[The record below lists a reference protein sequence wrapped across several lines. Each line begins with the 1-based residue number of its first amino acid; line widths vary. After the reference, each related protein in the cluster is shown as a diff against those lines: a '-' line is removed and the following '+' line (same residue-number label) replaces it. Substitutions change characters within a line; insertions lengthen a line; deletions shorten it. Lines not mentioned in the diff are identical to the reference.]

1 MEIVL
6 LITGV
11 VLGVLGGFF
20 IAKYKFEGDKGI
32 PQQQVDELT
41 KQINNLSAEKR
52 IAESRIVDLL
62 KDIEEWKGKTAGE
75 QEKNVSLNKQLSTK
89 EESYK
94 NIQEKLDKQKE
105 EIENIQT
112 KFATEFKNLA
122 NEILEDKS
130 KKFTEQNKTNIDA
143 ILKPLNDK
151 IKDFEKRV
159 VDTYDKESKERFSL
173 QNEIKNLVV
182 LNQTISKEANNL
194 TNALKG
200 QAKTQGNWGE
210 MILENILEKSG
221 LVKDR
226 EYFVQKSFT
235 DEAGKRLQPDIVVN
249 YPGNKSIVIDS
260 KVSLNAYERFWSE
273 DDKTKQDGELKM
285 HIDAIKLHIN
295 TLSAKNY
302 QDLYQLISLDFVLMF
317 IPIEPAFM
325 LAIQADPE
333 LWSYAYERRILLIS
347 PTNLISTLKIVS
359 SLWRQ
364 EYQNRNA
371 MEIAKQSGDL
381 YDKFVGFVEDLVSI
395 GKKLDSTQETYKE
408 SMKKLYSGSGNLVK
422 RTENIKALGAKAG
435 KSLPQNLIDRSK
447 EDELIEPKVTNDESK
462 DTKTLF

>member
-1 MEIVL
+1 MEIAL
-6 LITGV
+6 LIVGV
-11 VLGVLGGFF
+11 VLGVIGGFF
-20 IAKYKFEGDKGI
+20 IAKYKFEGEKGI
-32 PQQQVDELT
+32 PQQQADEFAR
-41 KQINNLSAEKR
+41 QINNLSTEKR

-62 KDIEEWKGKTAGE
+62 KDVEEWKAKTSSE

-89 EESYK
+89 EEAYK
-94 NIQEKLDKQKE
+94 NIQEKLEKQKE

-112 KFATEFKNLA
+112 KFTTEFKNLA

-130 KKFTEQNKTNIDA
+130 KKFTEQNKTNIDE
-143 ILKPLNDK
+143 ILKPLNEK

-235 DEAGKRLQPDIVVN
+235 DDEGKRLQPDIVIN

-260 KVSLNAYERFWSE
+260 KVSLNAYERFSSE
-273 DDKTKQDGELKM
+273 DDKTKQESELKM

-295 TLSAKNY
+295 SLSAKNY

-317 IPIEPAFM
+317 IPIEPAFL
-325 LAIQADPE
+325 LAIQADPD

-381 YDKFVGFVEDLVSI
+381 YDKFVLLMESLVDVGNKLKGTQKSYEESMNRLSTGKGNLIKKVED
-395 GKKLDSTQETYKE
+395 
-408 SMKKLYSGSGNLVK
+408 
-422 RTENIKALGAKAG
+422 IKSLGAKAS
-435 KSLPQNLIDRSK
+435 KSLPQVLIDRSVD
-447 EDELIEPKVTNDESK
+447 DETK
-462 DTKTLF
+462 DDKTLF

>member
-1 MEIVL
+1 MEIAY
-6 LITGV
+6 LIIGLV
-11 VLGVLGGFF
+11 VGIGAAYFVM
-20 IAKYKFEGDKGI
+20 KYKFESNKGI
-32 PQQQVDELT
+32 PQEQVEELA
-41 KQINNLSAEKR
+41 KQIAELSKHKELAEGK
-52 IAESRIVDLL
+52 VLQL
-62 KDIEEWKGKTAGE
+62 IEQVREWRDKADAE

-89 EESYK
+89 EEAYK
-94 NIQEKLDKQKE
+94 NIEEKLAKQKE
-105 EIENIQT
+105 EIEHIQT
-112 KFATEFKNLA
+112 KFTTEFKNLA

-130 KKFTEQNKTNIDA
+130 KKFTEQNKTNIDE
-143 ILKPLNDK
+143 ILKPLNEK

-173 QNEIKNLVV
+173 QNEIKNLVI
-182 LNQTISKEANNL
+182 LNQSISKEANNL

-221 LVKDR
+221 LAKGR
-226 EYFVQKSFT
+226 EYFVQQSFT
-235 DEAGKRLQPDIVVN
+235 DEAGKRLQPDVVVN

-260 KVSLNAYERFWSE
+260 KVSLNAYERYSNE
-273 DDKTKQDGELKM
+273 EDKTRQDVELKL

-295 TLSAKNY
+295 TLSGKNY
-302 QDLYQLISLDFVLMF
+302 QDLYQLTSLDFVLMF
-317 IPIEPAFM
+317 VPIEPAFM
-325 LAIQADPE
+325 LAVQADPD

-381 YDKFVGFVEDLVSI
+381 YDKFVLLMESLVDVGNKLKGTQKSYEESMNRLSTGKGNLIKKVED
-395 GKKLDSTQETYKE
+395 
-408 SMKKLYSGSGNLVK
+408 
-422 RTENIKALGAKAG
+422 IKTLGAKAN
-435 KSLPQNLIDRSK
+435 KSIPQVLLDRAGD
-447 EDELIEPKVTNDESK
+447 DETIETNETN

>member
-1 MEIVL
+1 MEIAL
-6 LITGV
+6 LIIGIIV
-11 VLGVLGGFF
+11 GAAGAFL
-20 IAKYKFEGDKGI
+20 IAKYKFESNKGI
-32 PQQQVDELT
+32 PQEQVDELS
-41 KQINNLSAEKR
+41 KQIAELSKNKE
-52 IAESRIVDLL
+52 IAEGKVLQL
-62 KDIEEWKGKTAGE
+62 TEQVKEWKDSTGME

-89 EESYK
+89 EEAYK
-94 NIQEKLDKQKE
+94 NIQEKLLKQKE

-112 KFATEFKNLA
+112 KFTTEFKNLA

-130 KKFTEQNKTNIDA
+130 KKFTEQNKTNIDE
-143 ILKPLNDK
+143 ILKPLNEK

-221 LVKDR
+221 LVKGR
-226 EYFVQKSFT
+226 EYFVQQSFT
-235 DEAGKRLQPDIVVN
+235 DNEGKRLQPDVVVN

-260 KVSLNAYERFWSE
+260 KVSLNAYERYSNE
-273 DDKTKQDGELKM
+273 EDKTRQDGELKM

-295 TLSAKNY
+295 TLSSKNY
-302 QDLYQLISLDFVLMF
+302 QDLYQLTSLDFVLMF
-317 IPIEPAFM
+317 VPIEPAFM
-325 LAIQADPE
+325 LAVQADPD

-359 SLWRQ
+359 TLWRQ

-381 YDKFVGFVEDLVSI
+381 YDKFVGLMDDLINV
-395 GKKLDSTQETYKE
+395 GKRLKSTQESYEE
-408 SMKKLYSGSGNLVK
+408 SMKKLSSGKGNLIK
-422 RTENIKALGAKAG
+422 RAEDIKALGAKAG
-435 KSLPQNLIDRSK
+435 KALPQTLIDRSID
-447 EDELIEPKVTNDESK
+447 DETEEPKETNE
-462 DTKTLF
+462 TKTLF

>member
-1 MEIVL
+1 M
-6 LITGV
+6 GV
-11 VLGVLGGFF
+11 VGGFY
-20 IAKYKFEGDKGI
+20 IAKYKFESDKCI
-32 PQQQVDELT
+32 PQQEADELA
-41 KQINNLSAEKR
+41 KEINNLSTEKR
-52 IAESRIVDLL
+52 IAMERANQLLREVD
-62 KDIEEWKGKTAGE
+62 EWKERTTAE

-112 KFATEFKNLA
+112 KFAAEFKNLA

-130 KKFTEQNKTNIDA
+130 KKFTEQNKTNIDE
-143 ILKPLNDK
+143 ILKPLNEK

-182 LNQTISKEANNL
+182 LNQTISREANNL

-235 DEAGKRLQPDIVVN
+235 DEEGKRLQPDIVVN

-260 KVSLNAYERFWSE
+260 KVSLNAYERFSSE
-273 DDKTKQDGELKM
+273 DDKTKQEGELKL
-285 HIDAIKLHIN
+285 HIDAIKMHIN

-317 IPIEPAFM
+317 IPIEPAFL
-325 LAIQADPE
+325 LAIQADPD

-395 GKKLDSTQETYKE
+395 GKKLDSTQDTYKE

-422 RTENIKALGAKAG
+422 RTENIKALGAKAS
-435 KSLPQNLIDRSK
+435 KSLPQNLIDRSSD
-447 EDELIEPKVTNDESK
+447 DETK
-462 DTKTLF
+462 DDKTLF